1 MALPSDIVLF
11 GGDILGK
18 GGQFGKPL
26 IIRVSRKEA
35 IISGKTIS
43 REEAKM
49 GKSVVFGANSRHK
62 YIHFWE
68 NTLNYGSC
76 NKKRGNRPENHC
88 FQLLVTSINTMTIR
102 IISKYQLKYRSPKF
116 V

>member
-26 IIRVSRKEA
+26 IIRVFRKEDILA
-35 IISGKTIS
+35 GKTIS
-43 REEAKM
+43 REEALL
-49 GKSVVFGANSRHK
+49 GKSVVFGAKSHHIILN
-62 YIHFWE
+62 FWE

-76 NKKRGNRPENHC
+76 NKKTGK
-88 FQLLVTSINTMTIR
+88 TA
-102 IISKYQLKYRSPKF
+102 PKTT
-116 V
+116 VS